1 MTTTAQQLI
10 TAEEFARMPEPA
22 DGSRQELVRGVI
34 VTRPPPR
41 GPHGVCC
48 SKLNRLIGNFVEA
61 NRLGNTTCNDTG
73 WITERGPDTVRG
85 PDVAFWSYQRAEAV
99 PEGYYEVPPDLAV
112 EVVSPSDTHT
122 AVQEK
127 VRHYL
132 KHGAR
137 MVWVVDPELR
147 ILTVYRKQ
155 TESRTLEET
164 DTLSGEDVLPGFS
177 VTVGELFPR

>member
-1 MTTTAQQLI
+1 V
-10 TAEEFARMPEPA
+10 PEPA
-22 DGSRQELVRGVI
+22 DGSQQELIRGVI
-34 VTRPPPR
+34 VTMPPPKGR
-41 GPHGVCC
+41 HGVCC
-48 SKLNRLIGNFVEA
+48 SKLNRLIGNHVEA
-61 NRLGNTTCNDTG
+61 NRLGNTTSNDTG

-85 PDVAFWSYQRAEAV
+85 PDVAFWSYQRAPEV
-99 PEGYYEVPPDLAV
+99 PEGYYQVPPDLAV

-122 AVQEK
+122 RVQEK

-147 ILTVYRKQ
+147 IVTVYRKQ

-177 VTVGELFPR
+177 CKVADLFV